1 MGELMEPEVLI
12 RRIELHIE
20 EEVRAKRLPRG
31 SFTVL
36 REAVVAGQVE
46 RSKVP
51 LLTNYEERAAR
62 KITSALVDRGM
73 LLADSSRGPLRLGF
87 PVDAVERWF
96 PRLYP
101 IDAGART
108 G

>member
-1 MGELMEPEVLI
+1 MGGLMEPEALD
-12 RRIELHIE
+12 RRIESHIE

-31 SFTVL
+31 SFAVL
-36 REAVVAGQVE
+36 REALFAGEVE
-46 RSKVP
+46 RSRVP

-62 KITSALVDRGM
+62 KVTSALVKRGM
-73 LLADSSRGPLRLGF
+73 LVAQTNRAPLRLGL

-101 IDAGART
+101 ANAEDQP
-108 G
+108 